1 MVEQYPFKVLV
12 LGSSPSQPIPFSL
25 GFCDLPLENPKK
37 LGKFAPPMK
46 HIPLTLLAIS
56 TLALAA
62 CNDKTVEQPTFQ
74 CISAKLTIA
83 DKQVDSVV
91 QWNSKTGEARLLNAA
106 SFADKSTGQQGN
118 LIGWVPLVDLQQAVQ
133 NLAQQ
138 IQAQQ
143 QAAKA
148 GASPASTPIQPK
160 K

>member
-1 MVEQYPFKVLV
+1 MKY
-12 LGSSPSQPIPFSL
+12 
-25 GFCDLPLENPKK
+25 LPLSIIT
-37 LGKFAPPMK
+37 A
-46 HIPLTLLAIS
+46 S
-56 TLALAA
+56 VLALTA
-62 CNDKTVEQPTFQ
+62 CNEKPAVEQPSFQ
-74 CISAKLTIA
+74 CISAKITIA

-91 QWNSKTGEARLLNAA
+91 QWNTKTGEARLLNAA

-143 QAAKA
+143 AAK
-148 GASPASTPIQPK
+148 GSASPASTPIQPK

>member
-1 MVEQYPFKVLV
+1 MKF
-12 LGSSPSQPIPFSL
+12 IPLSLLAVISL
-25 GFCDLPLENPKK
+25 G
-37 LGKFAPPMK
+37 
-46 HIPLTLLAIS
+46 
-56 TLALAA
+56 LAA
-62 CNDKTVEQPTFQ
+62 CNKPAPEQASFQ
-74 CISAKLTIA
+74 CISAKITIA

-133 NLAQQ
+133 NLAAQ

-143 QAAKA
+143 NAKP

>member
-1 MVEQYPFKVLV
+1 MPVILTLEIQLSLVKVT
-12 LGSSPSQPIPFSL
+12 SL
-25 GFCDLPLENPKK
+25 MKYLPLS
-37 LGKFAPPMK
+37 
-46 HIPLTLLAIS
+46 ILAAS
-56 TLALAA
+56 TLALVA
-62 CNDKTVEQPTFQ
+62 CNEKPVAEQPTFQ
-74 CISAKLTIA
+74 CISTKITIA

-91 QWNSKTGEARLLNAA
+91 QWNTKTGEARLLNAA

-143 QAAKA
+143 NAAK
-148 GASPASTPIQPK
+148 GSASPASTPIQPK

>member
-1 MVEQYPFKVLV
+1 
-12 LGSSPSQPIPFSL
+12 
-25 GFCDLPLENPKK
+25 
-37 LGKFAPPMK
+37 MK
-46 HIPLTLLAIS
+46 HIPLSLLVIS

-62 CNDKTVEQPTFQ
+62 CNNKTAAEQPSFQ
-74 CISAKLTIA
+74 CISAKITIGE
-83 DKQVDSVV
+83 KQVDSVV
-91 QWNSKTGEARLLNAA
+91 QWNTKTGEARLLNAA

-143 QAAKA
+143 AAK
-148 GASPASTPIQPK
+148 GSASPASSPIQPK

>member
-1 MVEQYPFKVLV
+1 MKY
-12 LGSSPSQPIPFSL
+12 
-25 GFCDLPLENPKK
+25 LPLS
-37 LGKFAPPMK
+37 
-46 HIPLTLLAIS
+46 ILAAS

-62 CNDKTVEQPTFQ
+62 CNEKAAVEQPTFQ
-74 CISAKLTIA
+74 CISTKITIA

-91 QWNSKTGEARLLNAA
+91 QWNTKTGEARLLNAA

-143 QAAKA
+143 AAKA
-148 GASPASTPIQPK
+148 GASPAPVSTPIQPK

>member
-1 MVEQYPFKVLV
+1 MKY
-12 LGSSPSQPIPFSL
+12 
-25 GFCDLPLENPKK
+25 LPLS
-37 LGKFAPPMK
+37 
-46 HIPLTLLAIS
+46 ILAAS
-56 TLALAA
+56 SLALTA
-62 CNDKTVEQPTFQ
+62 CNEKPAAEQPTFQ
-74 CISAKLTIA
+74 CISAKITIA

-91 QWNSKTGEARLLNAA
+91 MWNTKTSEARLLNAA

-148 GASPASTPIQPK
+148 SATPASTPIQPK